1 MQVSSDDAD
10 DTMWSTWTGA
20 AAALG
25 AVQAIC
31 GFDCYVCRRPKAGH
45 VDKQPYVPVYVN
57 QCLVSGILQEP
68 LLFESR
74 LMGDALIDT
83 RGSCSV
89 TGFLLIVDMM
99 SSQAAGDQWHKL
111 VSCGTIVHISMCY
124 AHDALQTR
132 VQNHRRDS
140 TTSQTSQANS
150 AY

>member
-20 AAALG
+20 AAAMG

-31 GFDCYVCRRPKAGH
+31 GFDCYVCRRPKAGR
-45 VDKQPYVPVYVN
+45 VDKQPCVPVYVN

-74 LMGDALIDT
+74 LMGDALIET
-83 RGSCSV
+83 RGSCSG

-99 SSQAAGDQWHKL
+99 SSQAAGDGSQVGFL
-111 VSCGTIVHISMCY
+111 RYDRTFSTGMLCTSCI
-124 AHDALQTR
+124 
-132 VQNHRRDS
+132 
-140 TTSQTSQANS
+140 ANS
-150 AY
+150 RAKLQVG